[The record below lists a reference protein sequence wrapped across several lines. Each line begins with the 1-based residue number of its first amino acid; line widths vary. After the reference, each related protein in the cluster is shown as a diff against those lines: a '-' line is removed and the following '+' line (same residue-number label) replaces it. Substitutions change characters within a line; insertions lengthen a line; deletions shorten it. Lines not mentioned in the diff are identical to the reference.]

1 MRSPFPGMD
10 PYLENPALWPD
21 VHNSLIAAVRET
33 LAPKLAPRYYI
44 GLERRVYR
52 LAPDDL
58 IFVGRPDASVLSER
72 TLREAAPPYESPG
85 VIEVTVPMTDEV
97 EESFLEVR
105 TAAQGEVV
113 TVLELLS
120 PINKLGAGRQEYL
133 HKRDHIFKTRTHLV
147 EIDLLRAGQP
157 MPVIPPAAPSDYRIL
172 ISRSAQRP
180 RAQLYT
186 FSVRQ
191 PIPDFPLPL
200 LADDVEPN
208 VELNTILH
216 ELYERVRFDLT
227 LDYAQPATPPLSEAD
242 AEWARTLIQH

>member
-1 MRSPFPGMD
+1 MD

-21 VHNSLIAAVRET
+21 VHNSLVAALRET

-44 GLERRVYR
+44 ALEQRVYR
-52 LAPDDL
+52 LGPDDL
-58 IFVGRPDASVLSER
+58 VFVGRPDASVRSQR
-72 TLREAAPPYESPG
+72 TLRETAPPYESPG

-105 TAAQGEVV
+105 TAAHGDVV

-133 HKRDHIFKTRTHLV
+133 QKRDHIFKTRTHLV

-157 MPVIPPAAPSDYRIL
+157 MPVISLAEPSDYRIL
-172 ISRSAQRP
+172 VSRGSQRP
-180 RAQLYT
+180 RVQPYT

-191 PIPDFPLPL
+191 PIPDIPLPL
-200 LADDVEPN
+200 LPDDVEPM
-208 VELNTILH
+208 VELNAILH
-216 ELYERVRFDLT
+216 SLYERVRFDLT
-227 LDYAQPATPPLSEAD
+227 VDYVQPATPPLSEAD
-242 AEWARTLIQH
+242 AEWARTVIQH